1 MTNQTMP
8 LTQEQISQYHND
20 GYLIVPNVFDLGEL
34 EPLQKACKNDPKLW
48 EEETE
53 YVYSNQKTNRVM
65 FYHTLSD
72 SLLGV
77 MPRVARIVNAAES
90 LLGEECYHFHSKLVR
105 KEAYNQGNVDWHQG
119 YGTWY
124 HYGCLFPTQITCAMA
139 ITENTKANGCMQVV
153 KKSHQMGRLNHLQ
166 VGDTD
171 AADPERMQEVLKQ
184 LEVVDCEMQA
194 GDVLFFHA
202 NTLHAS
208 TPNNTDKIRV
218 ILHSTYSTISGQ
230 PYKKDWQ
237 HHAYKPLEKLPD
249 SVIKESRYNGII
261 NHNDFFQSE
270 NQEDKASGL
279 VFRGFQEAQ

>member
-1 MTNQTMP
+1 MKNQTMP
-8 LTQEQISQYHND
+8 LTQEQISQYHQD
-20 GYLIVPNVFDLGEL
+20 GYLIAPNIFDIEEL
-34 EPLQKACKNDPKLW
+34 EPLLTACENDPEIWKAESPYRMSNGKL
-48 EEETE
+48 
-53 YVYSNQKTNRVM
+53 NRIM
-65 FYHTLSD
+65 FYAHLSE

-77 MPRVARIVNAAES
+77 LPRLARIVDRVEA
-90 LLGEECYHFHSKLVR
+90 LLDEECYHFHSKLVR

-124 HYGCLFPTQITCAMA
+124 HYGCLFPTQVTCAMA
-139 ITENTKANGCMQVV
+139 ITENTKANGCMQVI

-171 AADPERMQEVLKQ
+171 AADRERMQEVLKQ

-237 HHAYKPLEKLPD
+237 HHAYKPLEKLPN
-249 SVIKESRYNGII
+249 SVIKEGKYDGIF
-261 NHNDFFQSE
+261 NQNDFFQE
-270 NQEDKASGL
+270 NDKEQASGL